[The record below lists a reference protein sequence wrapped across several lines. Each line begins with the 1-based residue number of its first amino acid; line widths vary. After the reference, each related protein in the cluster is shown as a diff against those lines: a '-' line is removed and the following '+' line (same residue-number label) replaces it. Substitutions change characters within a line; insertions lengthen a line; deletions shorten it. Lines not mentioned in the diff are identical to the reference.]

1 MVFRKFFSQ
10 MKLKKFVCDK
20 SCFQNFQKFKTL
32 VWDTV
37 ANDTIKVSCLK
48 IYLNDSTD
56 IEYICSI
63 LRLCSNECI
72 LNEVFSIQLIKQDI
86 HLLMFEKAFNE
97 KSSWFLY
104 STLWNIFRFETPRF
118 MVKNS
123 FVKTILIDLVNV
135 LDTNDPRLYNVYFG
149 CLSNLSIGNKF
160 KNDIHNTIVKLQSKD
175 LLKMMSYCK
184 NCDQLFETLC
194 GLITNIGVNNDL
206 CVDLLNSDFFDYL
219 FSSLKRV
226 FKENDQIKLKLIRNF
241 LSMLNNFIN
250 HDKIIRKIIKHNVF
264 DILLKIENELVVN
277 QQLFNHVDNMF
288 TNIKNHLFV
297 NLEFFHYC
305 NITNLHLANSFGYI
319 DLILYKTLFE
329 NVDINVTDQLGN
341 TILHNALIDNKL
353 EFAKYYIL
361 FNADINMSN
370 YLLQTPNDIN
380 KVFIEK
386 ILKQKN
392 KINMLYINKINKNF
406 KHHNISK
413 YEKFIA
419 NEISEYIDIRK
430 DIFRY
435 SQTMT
440 IVP

>member
-1 MVFRKFFSQ
+1 
-10 MKLKKFVCDK
+10 
-20 SCFQNFQKFKTL
+20 
-32 VWDTV
+32 
-37 ANDTIKVSCLK
+37 
-48 IYLNDSTD
+48 
-56 IEYICSI
+56 
-63 LRLCSNECI
+63 
-72 LNEVFSIQLIKQDI
+72 
-86 HLLMFEKAFNE
+86 
-97 KSSWFLY
+97 
-104 STLWNIFRFETPRF
+104 
-118 MVKNS
+118 
-123 FVKTILIDLVNV
+123 
-135 LDTNDPRLYNVYFG
+135 
-149 CLSNLSIGNKF
+149 
-160 KNDIHNTIVKLQSKD
+160 
-175 LLKMMSYCK
+175 
-184 NCDQLFETLC
+184 
-194 GLITNIGVNNDL
+194 
-206 CVDLLNSDFFDYL
+206 
-219 FSSLKRV
+219 
-226 FKENDQIKLKLIRNF
+226 
-241 LSMLNNFIN
+241 MLNNFIN